1 MMDRI
6 RGILFDLGDTLLDFA
21 PVDIR
26 VMFEA
31 GARLAYEYLQGLG
44 QPVPSFAKFHRKQL
58 WAIRWSY
65 LKSRV
70 TRREFNSLELIGRV
84 GKSMG
89 HDLTDE
95 QMAHLAWLWYEPLS
109 RCASVE
115 AGLGDLLHAFRDAG
129 LTLGLVSNTFVPAE
143 VLDKHLRQ
151 EGLLEFFPVRVYS
164 CEVRYRKPSP
174 EVFRIALERTGLEP
188 SQALFVGDSL
198 QADIDGANRAGLVSV
213 LKDPKGRHDNTRIK
227 PAYRIRRLTE
237 LPAII
242 DRHNQGD

>member
-1 MMDRI
+1 MVDRI
-6 RGILFDLGDTLLDFA
+6 KGILFDLGDTVLDFA

-31 GARLAYEYLQGLG
+31 GAKLAYEYLQGLD

-65 LKSRV
+65 LKSRI

-89 HDLTDE
+89 HNLNDE

-109 RCASVE
+109 RCATVE
-115 AGLGDLLHAFRDAG
+115 TGLLDLLQGFRDDG

-164 CEVRYRKPSP
+164 CQVRYRKPSA

-188 SQALFVGDSL
+188 SQALFVGDSP

-213 LKDPKGRHDNTRIK
+213 LKDPKGRHDGIRIK
-227 PAYRIRRLTE
+227 PAYRIRQLSQ
-237 LPAII
+237 LPGIVA
-242 DRHNQGD
+242 RHNRGD